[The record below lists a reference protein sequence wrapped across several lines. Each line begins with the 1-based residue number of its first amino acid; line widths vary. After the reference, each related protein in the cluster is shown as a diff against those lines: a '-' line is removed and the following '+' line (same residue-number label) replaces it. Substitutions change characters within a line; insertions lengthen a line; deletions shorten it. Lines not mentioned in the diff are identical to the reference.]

1 MGTDVF
7 NHPPRS
13 PRQLNKNINIVKLSL
28 LLGALELTSSL
39 LGVTFQWL
47 GYLRQLLSH
56 ERRRYRLNW
65 KCSSLFKLICSKQ
78 TYYTII
84 DVWCYGKIILY
95 SGFFFFAISLV
106 YNICMKGT
114 LFVRNTLIAKKN
126 NSKNASFTPLFF
138 SFPACCASF
147 HLLAVS

>member
-7 NHPPRS
+7 NHPSRS

-28 LLGALELTSSL
+28 LLGALEHTSSL
-39 LGVTFQWL
+39 PGVTFQIL
-47 GYLRQLLSH
+47 GYLRQLLNH

-78 TYYTII
+78 TYYTVI

-95 SGFFFFAISLV
+95 SGFFFISLV

-114 LFVRNTLIAKKN
+114 LFICNALIAKKN
-126 NSKNASFTPLFF
+126 NSENASFTPLSF
-138 SFPACCASF
+138 SFPASCASF
-147 HLLAVS
+147 HLLVLS